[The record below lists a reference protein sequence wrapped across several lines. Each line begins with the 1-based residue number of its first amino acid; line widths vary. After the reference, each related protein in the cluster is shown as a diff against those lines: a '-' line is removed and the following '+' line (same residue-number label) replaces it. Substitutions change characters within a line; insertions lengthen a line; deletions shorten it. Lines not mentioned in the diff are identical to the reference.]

1 MMSMLDVA
9 AFTVVVFE
17 WCVHTFFAFTL
28 FAVFDGVVVI
38 PQRRMIKK
46 ISFITMVLVDYL
58 FFKNKFLHVSIILIA
73 GCYHFIARLQ
83 P

>member
-17 WCVHTFFAFTL
+17 WHVHTFFAFSL

-46 ISFITMVLVDYL
+46 ISFITMILVGNPL
-58 FFKNKFLHVSIILIA
+58 SALSFQLVAF
-73 GCYHFIARLQ
+73 
-83 P
+83 